1 MEVTKRLL
9 AIQGALDPT
18 GAGVTFTLK
27 SEGGEIQTFAA
38 SSDVFNAVLKFVLD
52 LDQQVR
58 QQASAAK
65 RIPDP
70 LYSSEG
76 IEVLLDLR
84 VGRAVLRVQTERGR
98 SIQLELSEEL
108 LERLE
113 SKVPAVLA
121 ELRKH
126 KRDQSH

>member
-27 SEGGEIQTFAA
+27 SEGGDIQKFAA
-38 SSDVFNAVLKFVLD
+38 SNDVFNAVLKFVLD
-52 LDQQVR
+52 LDQQIQ
-58 QQASAAK
+58 QQASAK

-76 IEVLLDLR
+76 IDVLLDLR
-84 VGRAVLRVQTERGR
+84 VGRAVLRVHTARGR